1 VVSLGFM
8 PTLRRRNLITL
19 FSVISIGLAATLVDA
34 VSWSDYEMRLTT
46 YNEFDGIPDI
56 VQTSD
61 GAIWIFWSRNNAE
74 NYDIFYT
81 ISFDEGLSWY
91 PETRLTEDSAA
102 NTGVSVLQASNGSI
116 WLVWSS
122 DRTGSYEIFY
132 KTSPDFGASWSN
144 DTQLTFDSSFNLK
157 PEVYQLSNGSIWVL
171 WHSDRS
177 GDYELYLKT
186 YSDAGSSWS
195 SATRLTAD
203 ASIDKMPSV
212 FETSDGLIWIVWS
225 SDRTGKG
232 DLYCMAYNGSA
243 WSEATQL
250 TSGPNIDT
258 NPNAVKTLDGKIWI
272 FFSSRQSSESA
283 TDDVYYMC
291 SSDNGV
297 TWSGD
302 VQFTTDSYDDM
313 WPSAIQ
319 ARDTR
324 IWLVWTSDRA
334 DQPDWGNWDI
344 YYRTSLVGDL
354 NEDGV
359 VDILDL
365 SILGMAYGTFEW
377 QPGYN
382 ADADINS
389 DGIVDGRDLALVTVN
404 FGDT

>member
-1 VVSLGFM
+1 M
-8 PTLRRRNLITL
+8 PTLRGRSLITL
-19 FSVISIGLAATLVDA
+19 FSLILISVAATLVYA

-46 YNEFDGIPDI
+46 YGEFDGIPDI

-61 GAIWIFWSRNNAE
+61 GAIWVFWSRNKAE

-81 ISFDEGLSWY
+81 ISFDRGISWC

-102 NTGVSVLQASNGSI
+102 NTGVSVLQSSSGSI
-116 WLVWSS
+116 WVVWSS

-186 YSDAGSSWS
+186 SSDAGSSWS
-195 SATRLTAD
+195 SDTRLTAD
-203 ASIDKMPSV
+203 PNLDKMPSV
-212 FETSDGLIWIVWS
+212 FETSDGLIWLVWS

-232 DLYCMAYNGSA
+232 DIYCMVYNGSA

-258 NPNAVKTLDGKIWI
+258 NPNALQTLDDKIWI

-283 TDDVYYMC
+283 TDDIYYMC

-319 ARDTR
+319 ARDTG
-324 IWLVWTSDRA
+324 IWVVWTSDRA

-365 SILGMAYGTFEW
+365 SIIGMAYGSFEGM
-377 QPGYN
+377 PGYN
-382 ADADINS
+382 ADADVNV
-389 DGIVDGRDLALVTVN
+389 DGIVDGRDLALVTIN
-404 FGDT
+404 FGET